1 MSTNKKPGGVFQRWG
16 GGTALFFTYTHLSHD
31 LCTGLL
37 PAFLPLIK
45 AGLGLNYLQS
55 GFLLSALNVTSGL
68 SQFPGGWLGDRV
80 KRSVVIATGLGGVGL
95 AAVAAGLSPGYYP
108 MLAILI
114 IWGIFAGAY
123 HPAAASAI
131 SSYFE
136 VDRRG
141 KAIAIHMVGGS
152 LGFSIGPILGGV
164 IAEFTGWRPA
174 FVLLSLPAI
183 IAVPFVLKK
192 FGNLPSEKKTR
203 TVASDASAPKKGDN
217 ILKVISAVGVIF
229 TLAVLSQL
237 IGGSVMSFIPVYL
250 VDKHGVTPASAVTL
264 IGVIRAGGIAG
275 SLFGGWLSD
284 RWGRTNAIFLS
295 FVATGPVIYLFTVL
309 PFNVGLIAVF
319 VVFALLLYMRQACV
333 QPYLMDN
340 VPPHLRATIFGIY
353 FGLGMEGIS
362 IIQPIFGYFMDLYG
376 IVRVFEVVALISI
389 ALSVISLLLARKS
402 RS

>member
-1 MSTNKKPGGVFQRWG
+1 MPDNNKPGGVFQRWG
-16 GGTALFFTYTHLSHD
+16 GGTALFFTSTHLVHD

-45 AGLGLNYLQS
+45 EGLGLNYLQS
-55 GFLLSALNVTSGL
+55 GFMLSALNVTSGL
-68 SQFPGGWLGDRV
+68 SQFPGGWLSDRF
-80 KRSVVIATGLGGVGL
+80 KRSTVIAIGLGGVGL
-95 AAVAAGLSPGYYP
+95 AAVAAGLSPGYYL

-131 SSYFE
+131 SSYYE

-183 IAVPFVLKK
+183 FAVPFVLKK
-192 FGNLPSEKKTR
+192 VGSIPQEKKPKT
-203 TVASDASAPKKGDN
+203 AGSDTSNAKKAN
-217 ILKVISAVGVIF
+217 ILRVISAVGVIF
-229 TLAVLSQL
+229 TLAVFSQL
-237 IGGSVMSFIPVYL
+237 IGGSVMSFIPIYL
-250 VDKHGVTPASAVTL
+250 VDKHGVSPAFAATL

-284 RWGRTNAIFLS
+284 RWGRTKAIFLA

-309 PFNVGLIAVF
+309 PLNAGLIAVF
-319 VVFALLLYMRQACV
+319 IAFALLLYMRQACV
-333 QPYLMDN
+333 QPYLLDN
-340 VPPHLRATIFGIY
+340 VPPHLRATVFGIY

-362 IIQPIFGYFMDLYG
+362 IVQPIFGYFMDLYG
-376 IVRVFEVVALISI
+376 IVRVFDIVALISI
-389 ALSVISLLLARKS
+389 ALSVISLLLARKAKP
-402 RS
+402 